1 MVKILI
7 VDDSVFMRTVIRDML
22 LKDPTIEIV
31 GTSSNGIDAL
41 EKINTL
47 KPDLVTLDI
56 EMPKMDGLEVLR
68 ELQKGKNHPKILML
82 SALTSKDAE
91 MTFEAIR
98 LGADDFMLKPK
109 DLPHVRDIS
118 EELIA
123 KVKHLVTLTSPIV
136 PRSPSRHPSG
146 SADKVVLIGSS
157 AGGPQQVDI
166 LLSELPADLPASVII
181 TQHMPVGFT
190 AALAERFNRIAS
202 MPVKETQNGD
212 LLEKGKILLSKA
224 GVHTIVSGEMGDRGT
239 MTGRIVHTTSSPVHG
254 VRPAVDKT
262 FESAAR
268 VYGKC
273 AISVI
278 LSGMGNDAGLGAHAI
293 KQAGGVSLVCDE
305 KDCLVYGMAR
315 SAIKN
320 NAVDQVVPLHQ
331 LAKEIE
337 QRVLTMEGTRV

>member
-22 LKDPTIEIV
+22 LKDPLIEIV

-41 EKINTL
+41 EKINSL

-136 PRSPSRHPSG
+136 PRGASRHPSG
-146 SADKVVLIGSS
+146 SSEKVVLIGSS

-166 LLSELPADLPASVII
+166 LLSELSADLPASVII

-224 GVHTIVSGEMGDRGT
+224 GVHTIVSGEMGEHGN

-254 VRPAVDKT
+254 VRPAIDKT

-268 VYGKC
+268 VYGRC
-273 AISVI
+273 AVSVI
-278 LSGMGNDAGLGAHAI
+278 LSGMGNDAGLGAYAI

-305 KDCLVYGMAR
+305 KDCLVYGMVR

-320 NAVDQVVPLHQ
+320 NAVDQVVPLHH

-337 QRVLTMEGTRV
+337 QRVLTMEGACV

>member
-22 LKDPTIEIV
+22 VRDPTIEIV

-68 ELQKGKNHPKILML
+68 ELQKVKNHPKVLML
-82 SALTSKDAE
+82 SSLTSKDAE

-109 DLPHVRDIS
+109 DLPHVRDIG

-123 KVKHLVTLTSPIV
+123 KVKHLVSLPSSFV
-136 PRSPSRHPSG
+136 PHPPPRHPSG
-146 SADKVVLIGSS
+146 SSDKVVLIGSS
-157 AGGPQQVDI
+157 AGGPQQVDV
-166 LLSELPADLPASVII
+166 LLSKIPADLPAGIII

-202 MPVKETQNGD
+202 YAGKGNGKRGSFGKRKNSAVKSRCT
-212 LLEKGKILLSKA
+212 
-224 GVHTIVSGEMGDRGT
+224 HDRFRRD
-239 MTGRIVHTTSSPVHG
+239 GRPG
-254 VRPAVDKT
+254 
-262 FESAAR
+262 
-268 VYGKC
+268 
-273 AISVI
+273 
-278 LSGMGNDAGLGAHAI
+278 
-293 KQAGGVSLVCDE
+293 
-305 KDCLVYGMAR
+305 
-315 SAIKN
+315 
-320 NAVDQVVPLHQ
+320 
-331 LAKEIE
+331 
-337 QRVLTMEGTRV
+337 

>member
-22 LKDPTIEIV
+22 VKDPTIEIV

-47 KPDLVTLDI
+47 NPDLVTLDI
-56 EMPKMDGLEVLR
+56 EMPKMDGLGVLR

-123 KVKHLVTLTSPIV
+123 KVKHLVALTSPIV
-136 PRSPSRHPSG
+136 PRSPSCHPSG
-146 SADKVVLIGSS
+146 SSDKVVLIGSS
-157 AGGPQQVDI
+157 AGGPQQVDV

-224 GVHTIVSGEMGDRGT
+224 GVHTIVSGEMGDGGK

-254 VRPAVDKT
+254 VRPAIDKT

-268 VYGKC
+268 VYGRC
-273 AISVI
+273 AVSVI
-278 LSGMGNDAGLGAHAI
+278 LSGMGNDAGLGAYAI
-293 KQAGGVSLVCDE
+293 KQAGGVSLVCNE

-320 NAVDQVVPLHQ
+320 NAVDQVVPLHE
-331 LAKEIE
+331 LAREIE
-337 QRVLTMEGTRV
+337 QRLLTMEGACV